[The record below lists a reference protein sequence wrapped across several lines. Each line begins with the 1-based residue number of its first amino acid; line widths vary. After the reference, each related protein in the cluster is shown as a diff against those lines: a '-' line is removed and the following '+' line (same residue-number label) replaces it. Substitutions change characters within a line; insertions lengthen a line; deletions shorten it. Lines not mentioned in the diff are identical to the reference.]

1 MGPANA
7 LRATASS
14 QAGPKE
20 VLGETMITTTVRR
33 ALGHN
38 VDGYTDSRGLLT
50 GHKLYLIRDGDIVFY
65 IGQSAQPLI
74 RLQEH
79 MGWTWQGNQSTI
91 GKLIE
96 DNAPES
102 GKWTYELW
110 KVEECEQYVT
120 EYRVN
125 TFPDSWQKLHPSYD
139 IDEAEEA
146 LIKHFKPCLNSA
158 MNPNPTPLP
167 GRYIKYNRSQ
177 EHLNM
182 LEKLFGISQEEG
194 E

>member
-1 MGPANA
+1 MGPANG

-50 GHKLYLIRDGDIVFY
+50 GHKLYLIRDGDIGFY

-79 MGWTWQGNQSTI
+79 MVWTCQGNQATI
-91 GKLIE
+91 GSLSD
-96 DNAPES
+96 DNAPGA
-102 GKWTYELW
+102 GKPTHELW
-110 KVEECEQYVT
+110 K
-120 EYRVN
+120 
-125 TFPDSWQKLHPSYD
+125 D
-139 IDEAEEA
+139 A
-146 LIKHFKPCLNSA
+146 
-158 MNPNPTPLP
+158 
-167 GRYIKYNRSQ
+167 
-177 EHLNM
+177 
-182 LEKLFGISQEEG
+182 
-194 E
+194 